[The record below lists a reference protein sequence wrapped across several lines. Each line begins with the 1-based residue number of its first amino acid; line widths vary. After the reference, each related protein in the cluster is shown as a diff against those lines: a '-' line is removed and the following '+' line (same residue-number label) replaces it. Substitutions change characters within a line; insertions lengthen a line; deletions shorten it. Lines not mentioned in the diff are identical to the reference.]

1 MSLAV
6 TFFSLLWNSFAGGRT
21 RLISRVGLC
30 PIHHRGSCCSC
41 VAKQPINIVGLTAFN
56 PTMKRFVGRVQ
67 RVTNLRLHKHW
78 LILSKYLYRSM
89 LNNLTQIHDDGRLL
103 DYKTDGGNLCTNCI
117 NWAHNGILSFILIC
131 RLPIALWP

>member
-21 RLISRVGLC
+21 RLISRVVLC

-41 VAKQPINIVGLTAFN
+41 VVKQPINIVGLTAFN
-56 PTMKRFVGRVQ
+56 PTMKRFVRRVR

-78 LILSKYLYRSM
+78 LILSKYLYRSL
-89 LNNLTQIHDDGRLL
+89 LNNLTQIHGAGRLL
-103 DYKTDGGNLCTNCI
+103 DYKTDGRPLCTNCM
-117 NWAHNGILSFILIC
+117 NWAHNDILSFNLIYQ
-131 RLPIALWP
+131 LLLM